1 MIISIKRVAVIEA
14 VLIILLLGF
23 IMHSFIQDK
32 NADEQ
37 KQNGLLSQKVYIG
50 ILEPKNMM
58 IVNFKPLKTN
68 IQNYIKE
75 NKISASVY
83 VETLRNGA
91 FMGIGEKT
99 GFFPASLNKLP
110 VAILVMKKIE
120 EGDFTLDTKLE
131 IKDEDRTDSSGTL
144 YKTAEKE
151 ISIRILLEKLLKDSD
166 NTALRAFL
174 RNLDLE
180 DLQFILDYYGIDIS
194 VENQKNENLITPKAI
209 SNMFLSLYFSTIL
222 EPDNSEY
229 LLSLMTD
236 TVFDIKT
243 VAGLPDDIKV
253 SHKFGENYYEE
264 NKFFHDCGIMY
275 IQESRIFYCIM
286 TKGLDEGQ
294 SVESIGEITNEIYR
308 YVIETKANID
318 DYKPQQ

>member
-83 VETLRNGA
+83 VENLRNGA

-294 SVESIGEITNEIYR
+294 SVESIGAITNEIYR

>member
-1 MIISIKRVAVIEA
+1 VIISIKRVAVIEA

-83 VETLRNGA
+83 VENLRNGA

-294 SVESIGEITNEIYR
+294 SVESIGAITNEIYR

>member
-83 VETLRNGA
+83 VENLRNGA

-264 NKFFHDCGIMY
+264 NKFFHDCGIIY

-286 TKGLDEGQ
+286 TNGLDEGQ
-294 SVESIGEITNEIYR
+294 SVESIGAITNEIYR